1 MISASLAPFPRAT
14 VGKSALRNTIAKGM
28 RANLFIAVPP
38 VGCPCWYTLVVVQV
52 PTQRDFEDET
62 SEADYWAE

>member
-1 MISASLAPFPRAT
+1 
-14 VGKSALRNTIAKGM
+14 M